1 MKCDTA
7 RVFKSAL
14 YPAMIQFEV
23 ETKEA
28 KEPKEAVGGA
38 AKEGAK
44 EGAKKGGGEGGHM
57 GGFQLPGS
65 ADGGGGEHGY
75 LVGGADGGGGGH
87 EYLVEEYANDAHY
100 EAVRMEL
107 VAFYEEV
114 EPSKVAAVDGILGK
128 FMLEELRRMLMAKVS
143 ILAIHYTLSTK
154 RMLMAKYGK
163 APAFEGSFE
172 GCAGGEARC
181 SPRRMHRAKTYPIMF
196 KSGDDLRQ
204 DQLIMQVGI

>member
-1 MKCDTA
+1 
-7 RVFKSAL
+7 
-14 YPAMIQFEV
+14 MIQFEV

-65 ADGGGGEHGY
+65 
-75 LVGGADGGGGGH
+75 ADGGGGGH

-143 ILAIHYTLSTK
+143 ILAIHYTLSTNIR